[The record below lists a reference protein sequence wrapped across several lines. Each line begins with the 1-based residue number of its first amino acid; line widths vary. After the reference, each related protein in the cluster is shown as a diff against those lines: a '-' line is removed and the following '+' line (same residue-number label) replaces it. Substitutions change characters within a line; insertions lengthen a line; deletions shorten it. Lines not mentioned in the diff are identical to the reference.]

1 MTVPAAA
8 AARAIPGSPS
18 GCASLWIA
26 VGATSSGIETG
37 VPSTVVAV
45 ETSAT
50 STRTRGRSAQR
61 APRLDVSRERELVA
75 GAAGVV
81 AEGARLEPFLRE
93 ALEIGDADRVHAAE
107 SIPRTDTA

>member
-1 MTVPAAA
+1 MIVPAAA

-45 ETSAT
+45 GDLGHVDEDA
-50 STRTRGRSAQR
+50 RPELQR
-61 APRLDVSRERELVA
+61 APGLDVPGEGKLVPA
-75 GAAGVV
+75 PPA
-81 AEGARLEPFLRE
+81 
-93 ALEIGDADRVHAAE
+93 
-107 SIPRTDTA
+107 

>member
-1 MTVPAAA
+1 MIVPAAA

-50 STRTRGRSAQR
+50 STRTRGRSFSARQASTFPAR
-61 APRLDVSRERELVA
+61 ASSSPA
-75 GAAGVV
+75 PPA
-81 AEGARLEPFLRE
+81 
-93 ALEIGDADRVHAAE
+93 
-107 SIPRTDTA
+107 

>member
-1 MTVPAAA
+1 MSVPAAA

-26 VGATSSGIETG
+26 VGATRSGIETG

-45 ETSAT
+45 VTSETST
-50 STRTRGRSAQR
+50 STRGRSVSARQ
-61 APRLDVSRERELVA
+61 AVDVAGEGELVA

-81 AEGARLEPFLRE
+81 AEGAGLEPRLGE
-93 ALEIGDADRVHAAE
+93 TLEVGDADRLHAADHL
-107 SIPRTDTA
+107 SA